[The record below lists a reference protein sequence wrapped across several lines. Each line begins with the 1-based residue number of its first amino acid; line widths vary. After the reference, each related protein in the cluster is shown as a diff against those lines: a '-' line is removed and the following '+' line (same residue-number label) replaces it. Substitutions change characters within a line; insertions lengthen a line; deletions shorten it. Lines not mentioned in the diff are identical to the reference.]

1 MAGKYIEFINPG
13 YSTLYT
19 RDLQYKASSA
29 GSYGES
35 SSINVFDPDSA
46 NPLVEGE
53 WLQYTANNKLSRVDS
68 GLSVAAAAGANV
80 STVACALHFQE
91 KGRYDAQI
99 TKKAHVVSGPNGFDF
114 KTKLCLVDSSVT
126 AGTRLFVADFA
137 VGSDLKR
144 GLYDA
149 ASLQASAAHTT
160 FAVATA
166 AGTIEDAEYY
176 WSPGYV
182 QRYIGTGEVVV
193 HFDPQLIL
201 CINT

>member
-1 MAGKYIEFINPG
+1 MAGKYIEFVNPG

-19 RDLQYKASSA
+19 RDLKYLPSSA

-53 WLQYTANNKLSRVDS
+53 WLQYTADNKLSRVYS
-68 GLSVAAAAGANV
+68 SSSIAAAAGANV
-80 STVACALHFQE
+80 STVACAMHFSE

-114 KTKLCLVDSSVT
+114 KTKLCLVDSSVA

-137 VGSDLKR
+137 VGSEFKR

-149 ASLQASAAHTT
+149 TSLQGTSAHVA
-160 FAVATA
+160 FAVATSGA
-166 AGTIEDAEYY
+166 TIENADYY

-201 CINT
+201 CIRS